1 MLDSAFHRLCLLGPD
16 LVETMLFH
24 ASFEKPLRRDRLRIA
39 RFHRLQ
45 LRFVAVGRIARGQEW
60 ECRRNAG
67 DETKWGP
74 ASLPAPTIRF
84 CPALPPAPSRPAVLR
99 SANRQT
105 RRRDARRNN
114 PATVRSAPLRGPA
127 SPEGPSSSR
136 PASAEAVAFPERWS
150 AFQSP
155 DRVRFNSWEYPRSVI
170 GLSVVSSSDPS
181 VSVRLVLQP
190 VFPSRRSDVSVVR

>member
-1 MLDSAFHRLCLLGPD
+1 MLDSAFHRLCLPARIWSRRCCFPSLSRS
-16 LVETMLFH
+16 LYAAI
-24 ASFEKPLRRDRLRIA
+24 ASGSRVFIA
-39 RFHRLQ
+39 SNS
-45 LRFVAVGRIARGQEW
+45 AVSRQGRIARGQEW
-60 ECRRNAG
+60 ECGRNAG